1 MRTGSTLL
9 GGRKA
14 SRAVFASVCATLVSS
29 LALAAEP
36 AENLA
41 LKMSGALQVPV
52 AAERTA
58 QPIQAWQPTQALQPA
73 QAAQPAQP
81 AQIAYV
87 VPPSMRDYR
96 IGADDLLEI
105 QVFGVEQLTRTVR
118 VNTRGQVSLPL
129 IGTLMV
135 GGLTAQQ
142 AESMVVMKLAESY
155 LQDPQV
161 SLFIKEY
168 TSQRVTVEGAVAKPG
183 VYPLRGPT
191 TLLQTLAVAGGQGSL
206 GDMHEVMLFRPTP
219 AGQRETLV
227 YDVERIRSGELDD
240 PTVMNEDLIVVKRVK
255 GRVLFRDSIM
265 SDIINTLNPFRWAP

>member
-1 MRTGSTLL
+1 MRSRSTLW

-41 LKMSGALQVPV
+41 LKMSGALQTPV
-52 AAERTA
+52 AAERAAKPSDT
-58 QPIQAWQPTQALQPA
+58 PLPTQV
-73 QAAQPAQP
+73 
-81 AQIAYV
+81 AYAV
-87 VPPSMRDYR
+87 TMSMRDYR
-96 IGADDLLEI
+96 IGAEDLLEI

-118 VNTRGQVSLPL
+118 VNTRGQISLPL
-129 IGTLMV
+129 VGTLEV

-142 AESMVVMKLAESY
+142 AEALVVAKLGESF

-168 TSQRVTVEGAVAKPG
+168 TSQRVTVEGAVNKPG

-206 GDMHEVMLFRPTP
+206 SDMNEVMLFRAD
-219 AGQRETLV
+219 AGGRRETLV
-227 YDVERIRSGELDD
+227 YDVERIRAGELED
-240 PTVMNEDLIVVKRVK
+240 PAVRNEDLIVVKRTK
-255 GRVLFRDSIM
+255 GRVLFRDSLM
-265 SDIINTLNPFRWAP
+265 SDVINTLNPFRWAP